1 MTNQETRSEEEN
13 AIHLNYMREA
23 LSMAEL
29 ALHTSETPVG
39 CVIVHP
45 SHGIIG
51 RGMNAT
57 NRTRN
62 GTMHAEF
69 IAINEILSPSP
80 ESSNASSLTNLS
92 SKSPPFVTENEEERK
107 SLYPF
112 PPRILNESTL
122 YVTVEPCIM
131 CASLL
136 RQFGIKRVFFGAS
149 NEKFG
154 GTGGVLDVHLGNG
167 KVSGIESNE
176 TVRTTSNQEEQ
187 MAHRRNGDY
196 EVSGGWL
203 REEAIV
209 MLRRFYVQ
217 ENGRAPEPR
226 RKADRVLKLEVEPLE
241 GGGGV

>member
-1 MTNQETRSEEEN
+1 MSEDEKQT
-13 AIHLNYMREA
+13 HLTYMREA
-23 LSMAEL
+23 LAMAEL
-29 ALHTSETPVG
+29 ALQTSETPVG
-39 CVIVHP
+39 CIIQHP
-45 SHGIIG
+45 THGTIG

-69 IAINEILSPSP
+69 IAINQILAPPSQYTP
-80 ESSNASSLTNLS
+80 D
-92 SKSPPFVTENEEERK
+92 
-107 SLYPF
+107 
-112 PPRILNESTL
+112 ILKECTL

-136 RQFGIKRVFFGAS
+136 RQFGIKKVFFGAS

-167 KVSGIESNE
+167 RGIGGKE
-176 TVRTTSNQEEQ
+176 
-187 MAHRRNGDY
+187 GDY

-217 ENGRAPEPR
+217 ENERAPEPR
-226 RKADRVLKLEVEPLE
+226 KKAERVLKLEVEPLGE
-241 GGGGV
+241 LSGNGVD